1 MASVHLENVGV
12 EFAIHNSVS
21 RSLRHELYRVVG
33 GTVKTQNRAVW
44 VEALKNISF
53 SLKDGDRLA
62 LLGHNGAG
70 KTTLLRVIA
79 GIYPPTS
86 GRIEV
91 TGRRSSMTDITM
103 GMDTEMTGRDNIV
116 ARLVLMGY
124 TFTEAK
130 RLVPQIAEFSELG
143 DYLMLPAR
151 TYSTGMFM
159 RLAFA
164 IATSTT
170 PEILILD
177 EMLGAGDAHFVEKAR
192 ERLLE
197 FVDRAKIMV
206 LAAHNQ
212 AMLKEYCK
220 QAIWLHHGE
229 MRFFTTVDAAW
240 AAYVAAPS
248 GIEPS

>member
-12 EFAIHNSVS
+12 EFTIHNSVS

-33 GTVKTQNRAVW
+33 GNVKTQNRAVA
-44 VEALKNISF
+44 VEALRNISF

-70 KTTLLRVIA
+70 KTTLLRVIS

-86 GRIEV
+86 GQIKV
-91 TGRRSSMTDITM
+91 VGRRSSMTDITM
-103 GMDTEMTGRDNIV
+103 GMDVERTGYDNIV
-116 ARLVLMGY
+116 ARLIFMGY
-124 TFTEAK
+124 TFAEA
-130 RLVPQIAEFSELG
+130 RELVPQIAEFSELG

-177 EMLGAGDAHFVEKAR
+177 EMLAAGDANFVEKAR
-192 ERLLE
+192 KRMLE

-206 LAAHNQ
+206 LAAHRQ
-212 AMLKEYCK
+212 AMLKEHCN

-240 AAYVAAPS
+240 EAYMAH
-248 GIEPS
+248 I

>member
-1 MASVHLENVGV
+1 MASVRLENVGV
-12 EFAIHNSVS
+12 EFTIHNSVS

-33 GTVKTQNRAVW
+33 GKVKTQNRAVS
-44 VEALKNISF
+44 VEALKDISF

-86 GRIEV
+86 GCIEV
-91 TGRRSSMTDITM
+91 AGRRSSMTDITM
-103 GMDTEMTGRDNIV
+103 GMDVEQTGHDNIV
-116 ARLVLMGY
+116 ARLVFMGY
-124 TFTEAK
+124 SFAEAK
-130 RLVPQIAEFSELG
+130 HLVPQIAEFSELG
-143 DYLMLPAR
+143 DYLSLPAR

-170 PEILILD
+170 PEILVLD

-192 ERLLE
+192 KRMLE

-212 AMLKEYCK
+212 AMLKEHCN

-240 AAYVAAPS
+240 EAYMAYS
-248 GIEPS
+248 